1 MFVNQGEG
9 ADVIQR
15 FLMTENLELDH
26 VVLDPL
32 GEFERHYE
40 VSGLPAPFSI
50 GSDGALQSVHMAEI
64 SREVLLTGI
73 QKLQDTG
80 SNSGN

>member
-40 VSGLPAPFSI
+40 VSGLPAPFPSAVTERSNLSI
-50 GSDGALQSVHMAEI
+50 WLRFRAKSC
-64 SREVLLTGI
+64 
-73 QKLQDTG
+73 
-80 SNSGN
+80 